1 MVTMQAK
8 GGIFGAVEAHRVA
21 PGHGV
26 GAATSTAP
34 RRGEDRCG
42 FTTRTLT
49 RTRARRWRA
58 RCGWFRQASAEA
70 VLWRAW
76 RRGQEGVGEG
86 EASTW
91 VLYPGG

>member
-34 RRGEDRCG
+34 RRGED
-42 FTTRTLT
+42 
-49 RTRARRWRA
+49 
-58 RCGWFRQASAEA
+58 
-70 VLWRAW
+70 
-76 RRGQEGVGEG
+76 
-86 EASTW
+86 
-91 VLYPGG
+91 